1 MTERSVTEH
10 PWGGKRVGDGGS
22 GAPGGTVP
30 VGLGASRGTI
40 TKTPLMS
47 SLPLTTQQLGAPRRA
62 GEMQGSRYHQAH
74 VTPWQT
80 PSSLAE
86 EEEEEEGMCPSPG
99 IEKNR
104 GKKKPSRSIFR
115 ALNPLKA
122 SCPHGILLKK
132 KRGFAKPEIG
142 LLGSAPR
149 GGGWFGVVSVTHRS
163 TDLGNRDV
171 TQSQTTQRCPT
182 APCPQAKM
190 CTGNTSSHSGG
201 HRRFL
206 QVLHISPA
214 SPRPHPRSLQE
225 PAGTSSISG
234 QPPSASGHDSPTR

>member
-1 MTERSVTEH
+1 M
-10 PWGGKRVGDGGS
+10 
-22 GAPGGTVP
+22 
-30 VGLGASRGTI
+30 GLGASRGTI

-62 GEMQGSRYHQAH
+62 GEMQGSHYHQAH

-104 GKKKPSRSIFR
+104 GKKKTLTFHLQSLEPAQGLVSSRDFV
-115 ALNPLKA
+115 
-122 SCPHGILLKK
+122 KK

-201 HRRFL
+201 H
-206 QVLHISPA
+206 
-214 SPRPHPRSLQE
+214 
-225 PAGTSSISG
+225 
-234 QPPSASGHDSPTR
+234 